1 MRTTPLLAVLAAT
14 ALAAPAA
21 AHADF
26 DAQPNAVTHGTI
38 PQYVAPFPVADD
50 DQTFTLAP
58 NTTQTFTATIGD
70 LGTAMHVLAPC
81 FGFELTGPDVDV
93 AEAMLPVFGVMAD
106 EPALHDGTWD
116 GLGPQDAN
124 GDYVLPDPRPGL
136 DPRQL
141 ESGANCRAINWSFYV
156 DPATSTAARA
166 ASKRARKTKRPV
178 KLTVKHPKK
187 ARKASVNDA
196 AAQVTSA
203 GLRQYRDAGGAFVR
217 AIVVTVKTGDLS
229 GPTTLTTRARVLL
242 QK

>member
-1 MRTTPLLAVLAAT
+1 MRKTPLLVALAAT

-26 DAQPNAVTHGTI
+26 DAQPNPVTTGPI
-38 PQYVAPFPVADD
+38 PQYVAPFPVAND
-50 DQTFTLAP
+50 DQAFTLAP
-58 NTTQTFTATIGD
+58 NTTQTFTATLGD
-70 LGTAMHVLAPC
+70 LGTEKHVLAPC

-93 AEAMLPVFGVMAD
+93 AEAMLPVYGVMPD
-106 EPALHDGTWD
+106 SPELHDGTWD
-116 GLGPQDAN
+116 GLGAQDAN
-124 GDYVLPDPRPGL
+124 GDYVLPDPKPGL
-136 DPRQL
+136 DPHQL
-141 ESGANCRAINWSFYV
+141 AAGANCRAINWSFYV

-166 ASKRARKTKRPV
+166 ASKKARRTKRPV
-178 KLTVKHPKK
+178 KLAVKSTKK

-196 AAQVTSA
+196 AAQVLSA
-203 GLRQYRDAGGAFVR
+203 GLRQIRGAGGGLTD